1 MSTRHTAIAKTILVL
16 ILVVGCGRANPTA
29 RPGVTPTPLATQP
42 AVPDIA
48 ADLQGLDIDEFLEA
62 SYHRLLLRDPELLTE
77 LGLADAFG
85 VGNDQLTDISDGYVR
100 ETQQLEAAI
109 LDLLNQ
115 YNRAEMTPEQ
125 QLSADIYAWYLDDRG
140 RGHEFTYNDY
150 PLNPIIVSAHNQLVH
165 FFTQIHPVTSRQDAE
180 DYVTRLSQ
188 VSAKWEQLQEGLR
201 LREGA
206 GVVLPKF
213 AIQWVLRDLRAIA
226 DSEPHS
232 IPFYTAF
239 EEKVNGLD
247 GLSDAER
254 QALLEAA
261 QDQIKTSVI
270 PAYQALVEYLEH
282 QETVATA
289 DDGVW
294 KFPNG
299 EEYYAHALR
308 HHTTTDLTAAQIHQ
322 IGLDEVARIQAEMR
336 VLFDELGYPQDESLP
351 ALFDRV
357 ARDSGSLYGDE
368 IVAGYETIIEEMDQS
383 LDTAFDLRPRANVI
397 VIGGPRGGYYVPP
410 AVDGSR
416 PGAFYAS
423 DTGTQP
429 KFSMPSLAYHEAIP
443 GHHLQIA
450 IAQELDLP
458 SLRKGVSFTAYGE
471 GWALYAEQ
479 LAWEMG
485 FYEDDPYGNLGRLQ
499 YEAWRAVRLVVDT
512 GIHAQGWTYDQ
523 AVDYMH
529 ENTGLPRST
538 VEYEVARY
546 VTWPGQATAYK
557 IGMLKILELRQ
568 RAMDQLGDSFDL
580 KEFHNVVLSNGSMPL
595 DVLEQV
601 VQEYIDARQDRATP
615 AADDSVQG
623 WAVLAE
629 KDDYSDVDMTDLL
642 VDHIDIVQL
651 RQALEE
657 AGWDPDHIRE
667 LREFDRETLQDGLD
681 WLEENG
687 DENDVVFLYVAAH
700 GSYLR
705 DVLLW
710 DNFFAA
716 EWEQIPSHRRLLVID
731 SCQAA
736 NYTGA
741 VADDPAPHL
750 SIAAV
755 AGDEYG
761 WAGLEEEDLPI
772 IGGVFTHYFAA
783 AFGDPI
789 ADTDGDG
796 FVSAQEAASLAET
809 QQRAYMHDVVFA
821 VPEFIAMYHEIGS
834 YPDQDPDFPHVI
846 VDDTIGEPLYL
857 ALDAYP

>member
-1 MSTRHTAIAKTILVL
+1 MSFRNLLTATMVIVL
-16 ILVVGCGRANPTA
+16 TLVVGCGKDGNIATPAFPTA
-29 RPGVTPTPLATQP
+29 TQ
-42 AVPDIA
+42 ASVSNTM
-48 ADLQGLDIDEFLEA
+48 ADLEGLNIDEFLEA
-62 SYHRLLLRDPELLTE
+62 SYHRLLLRNPELITE
-77 LGLADAFG
+77 LGLAEAFG
-85 VGNDQLTDISDGYVR
+85 VGNDQLTDISDKYIR

-115 YNRAEMTPEQ
+115 YDRGALTPEQ
-125 QLSADIYAWYLDDRG
+125 RLSADIYAWYLADRVC
-140 RGHEFTYNDY
+140 GHEFMYNDY
-150 PLNPIIVSAHNQLVH
+150 PLSPVTNSAHNQLVH
-165 FFTQIHPVTSRQDAE
+165 FFTQIHPVTNRQDAE

-188 VSAKWEQLQEGLR
+188 VDTKWGQLQEGLR
-201 LREGA
+201 LREEA
-206 GVVLPKF
+206 GVVLPRF
-213 AIQWVLRDLRAIA
+213 IIQWVQSDLRAIA
-226 DSEPHS
+226 ESDPRST
-232 IPFYTAF
+232 PFYTAF
-239 EEKVNGLD
+239 EEKVNGLPE
-247 GLSDAER
+247 LSDADR
-254 QALLEAA
+254 QALLQAA
-261 QDQIKTSVI
+261 EREISESVI
-270 PAYQALVEYLEH
+270 PAYQMLVDYLEH
-282 QETVATA
+282 QKSIATT

-308 HHTTTDLTAAQIHQ
+308 HHTTTNLTAAEIHQ

-336 VLFDELGYPQDESLP
+336 VLFDELGFSQDESLT
-351 ALFDRV
+351 ALFGRV
-357 ARDSGSLYGDE
+357 TRDSGTLYDDE
-368 IVAGYETIIEEMDQS
+368 IVAGYEAIIAEIDQN
-383 LDTAFDLRPRANVI
+383 LDAAFDLRPRADVI

-410 AVDGSR
+410 AVDDSR

-423 DTGTQP
+423 TVGAQP

-458 SLRKGVSFTAYGE
+458 SVRKGVRFTAYAE
-471 GWALYAEQ
+471 GWALYAER

-523 AVDYMH
+523 AVRYMR
-529 ENTGLPRST
+529 ENTGLPQSA
-538 VEYEVARY
+538 VEYEIARY
-546 VTWPGQATAYK
+546 ITWPGQSTAYK

-568 RAMDQLGDSFDL
+568 RAMDQLGDRFDL
-580 KEFHNVVLSNGSMPL
+580 KKFHTLVLSNGSMPL
-595 DVLEQV
+595 AILEQV
-601 VQEYIDARQDRATP
+601 VQEYIEARQDQAVP
-615 AADDSVQG
+615 VGDDPVQG

-657 AGWDPDHIRE
+657 AGWDPDHIHE
-667 LREFDRETLQDGLD
+667 LPEFDRETLQDDLD

-710 DNFFAA
+710 SNFFAA
-716 EWEQIPSHRRLLVID
+716 EWGQIPSQRRLLVID

-736 NYTGA
+736 NYTDA
-741 VADDPAPHL
+741 VSADPAPHL

-761 WAGLEEEDLPI
+761 WAGLEEEGLPI

-783 AFGDPI
+783 AFSDPT

-796 FVSAQEAASLAET
+796 FISAQEAASLAET

-846 VDDTIGEPLYL
+846 VDDNIGEPLYL
-857 ALDAYP
+857 TLDAYP

>member
-1 MSTRHTAIAKTILVL
+1 MSTRYAAIAATMLVL
-16 ILVVGCGRANPTA
+16 TLVAGCGKAENIATPALPTA
-29 RPGVTPTPLATQP
+29 TQ
-42 AVPDIA
+42 ASVSNTV
-48 ADLQGLDIDEFLEA
+48 ADLQGLNIDEFLEA
-62 SYHRLLLRDPELLTE
+62 SYHRLLLRDPELITE
-77 LGLADAFG
+77 LGLAEAFG
-85 VGNDQLTDISDGYVR
+85 VGNNQLTDISDKYIR

-115 YNRAEMTPEQ
+115 YDRGALTPEQ
-125 QLSADIYAWYLDDRG
+125 RLSVDIYAWYLADRVC
-140 RGHEFTYNDY
+140 GHEFMYNNY
-150 PLNPIIVSAHNQLVH
+150 PLSPVTNSAHNQLVH

-188 VSAKWEQLQEGLR
+188 VSTKWGQLQEGLR
-201 LREGA
+201 LREEA
-206 GVVLPKF
+206 GVVLPRF
-213 AIQWVLRDLRAIA
+213 IIQWVQSDLRAIA
-226 DSEPHS
+226 ESDPRST
-232 IPFYTAF
+232 PFYTAF
-239 EEKVNGLD
+239 EEKVNGLPE
-247 GLSDAER
+247 LSDADR
-254 QALLEAA
+254 QALLQAA
-261 QDQIKTSVI
+261 EREISESVI
-270 PAYQALVEYLEH
+270 PAYQMLVDYLEH
-282 QETVATA
+282 QKSIATT

-294 KFPNG
+294 KFSNG

-308 HHTTTDLTAAQIHQ
+308 HHTTTDLTAAEIHQ

-351 ALFDRV
+351 ALFGRV
-357 ARDSGSLYGDE
+357 TRDSGTLYGDE
-368 IVAGYETIIEEMDQS
+368 IVAGYETIIAEMDQN
-383 LDTAFDLRPRANVI
+383 LDAAFDLRPRADVI

-423 DTGTQP
+423 TIGAQT

-450 IAQELDLP
+450 IAQELALP
-458 SLRKGVSFTAYGE
+458 SARKGVRFTAYSE
-471 GWALYAEQ
+471 GWALYAER

-523 AVDYMH
+523 AVRYMR
-529 ENTGLPRST
+529 ENTGLPQST
-538 VEYEVARY
+538 VEYEIARY
-546 VTWPGQATAYK
+546 ITWPGQSTAYK

-568 RAMDQLGDSFDL
+568 RAMDQLGERFDL
-580 KEFHNVVLSNGSMPL
+580 KEFHTLVLSNGSMPL
-595 DVLEQV
+595 AILEQV
-601 VQEYIDARQDRATP
+601 VQEYIDTQQDQAVP
-615 AADDSVQG
+615 VGDDPVQG

-657 AGWDPDHIRE
+657 AGWDPDHIHE
-667 LREFDRETLQDGLD
+667 LPEFDRDTLQDGLD

-710 DNFFAA
+710 SDFFAA
-716 EWEQIPSHRRLLVID
+716 EWGQISSQRRLLVID

-736 NYTGA
+736 NYTDA
-741 VADDPAPHL
+741 VSADPAPHL

-761 WAGLEEEDLPI
+761 WAGLEEEGLPI

-783 AFGDPI
+783 AFSDPT

-857 ALDAYP
+857 TLDAYP